1 MGYKPTFEEFKE
13 MPSQTMEF
21 FLDIWGPNEDFVFA
35 VGDMGMIMFLDG
47 DQWTRIESNTEEY
60 LTAIWGTSEENM
72 YAVGDNGL
80 ILHWNGEDWTAVE

>member
-1 MGYKPTFEEFKE
+1 
-13 MPSQTMEF
+13 
-21 FLDIWGPNEDFVFA
+21 
-35 VGDMGMIMFLDG
+35 MGMIMFLDG